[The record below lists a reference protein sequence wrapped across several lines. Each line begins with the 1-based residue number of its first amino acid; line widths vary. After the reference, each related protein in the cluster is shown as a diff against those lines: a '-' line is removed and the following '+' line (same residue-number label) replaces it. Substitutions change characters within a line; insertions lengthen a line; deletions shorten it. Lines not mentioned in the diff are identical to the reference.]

1 MIQDEWNQ
9 MTITTTPSHHMNKLI
24 ITTIAVSLLAV
35 SGCINISRKGVA
47 PQSSGSTT
55 TTSTS
60 SQRFSANPGTT
71 TSTVT
76 KRSTSYY

>member
-1 MIQDEWNQ
+1 
-9 MTITTTPSHHMNKLI
+9 MNKLI
-24 ITTIAVSLLAV
+24 LTTIALSLLAV
-35 SGCINISRKGVA
+35 SGCININRKGVA

-60 SQRFSANPGTT
+60 NQRYTANPGTT

>member
-1 MIQDEWNQ
+1 
-9 MTITTTPSHHMNKLI
+9 MNKLI
-24 ITTIAVSLLAV
+24 ITTIAV